1 LEIVDKLINVFL
13 IAQVIA
19 SWKEILDL
27 EFIIQEAVVP
37 QVFAEAS
44 LRRQLS
50 VVRKMIV
57 PLFILHLAYGSLFV
71 SYIVLNVKDWRLRTT
86 WDRQSPT

>member
-44 LRRQLS
+44 LRCQLS
-50 VVRKMIV
+50 VVREMIV

-71 SYIVLNVKDWRLRTT
+71 SYIVLYVKDWRLRTT
-86 WDRQSPT
+86 WY